1 MIKLLKLDYGKTGL
15 EISVN
20 PSWNVTV
27 LQPQPQ
33 RALESPVDK
42 IRMCIKTPIGGKPLQ
57 EIIEQKEDVKKVCV
71 VVSDATR
78 PVPSNIILE
87 ALTQELREY
96 GINDNQILILI
107 ATGLH
112 RPSRLDEIER
122 IIGKNLYKRLEVKN
136 HVATDVDSLQFLGIT
151 EENIPIYINKNYCSS
166 DIKIITG
173 YVEPHFFFG
182 FAGGRKSIVPGIS
195 GTETI
200 QANHSAKNIS
210 SPYSRFGFY
219 NENILHKNSNEICQK
234 VGVDFT
240 VNVCINEYHEIVQ
253 VAAGDYEKVHN
264 FLVEY
269 QYNQVFSEV
278 QEPFDIVVCGNGGYP
293 LDLNLY
299 QAVKSMALGE
309 LVVKKDGTI
318 ITVNECIDGI
328 GQDEFRELLF
338 SGKKPKELYE
348 LILNGEIVVPDQ
360 WEIQILARILMKAEV
375 FIISRLKEHEIG
387 NIGLRYAENVEEAI
401 NKSIKKHGPDARIL
415 FLPNGPLVLPFLK

>member
-27 LQPQPQ
+27 LQPKPQ

-42 IRMCIKTPIGGKPLQ
+42 IRMSIKKPIGGKPLQ
-57 EIIEQKEDVKKVCV
+57 KIIEQKEDVKKICV
-71 VVSDATR
+71 VISDATR

-87 ALTQELREY
+87 ALTQELHEY

-112 RPSRLDEIER
+112 RPSRLDELER
-122 IIGKNLYKRLEVKN
+122 IIGKDLYKRLEVKN
-136 HVATDVDSLQFLGIT
+136 HVATDVDSLQFLGNT
-151 EENIPIYINKNYCSS
+151 EEKIPIYINKNYYSS

-182 FAGGRKSIVPGIS
+182 FAGGRKSIVPGIA

-219 NENILHKNSNEICQK
+219 NENVLHKNSNEICQK
-234 VGVDFT
+234 VGVDFM
-240 VNVCINEYHEIVQ
+240 VNVCINKYHDIVQ
-253 VAAGDYEKVHN
+253 VAAGDYEKVHD

-309 LVVKKDGTI
+309 LVVKKEGTI
-318 ITVNECIDGI
+318 ISVNECIDGI
-328 GQDEFRELLF
+328 GKDEFRELLF
-338 SGKKPKELYE
+338 SGKKPKELYD
-348 LILNGEIVVPDQ
+348 LIMNGEIVVPDQ

-401 NKSIKKHGPDARIL
+401 NKSIKKHGSDARIL